1 MSTGRPTISVII
13 NTIDRVGPLRTLL
26 QALEHQS
33 YPFFEV
39 IVVVGPT
46 RDNTLEMLSE
56 YGDRVRVLRCPT
68 ANLGRS
74 RNIGLLAARGDIVAF
89 IDDDAVPSCR
99 WLEQIARL
107 FVNENLDAT
116 GGAVYLA
123 HPNNPTTQH
132 RIGIISSLAEQIDVR
147 SSWLEHL
154 VPPGDGSVWV
164 ARMMGTNM
172 AFRRRSLMEVGG
184 FDEFFEWVYDDSD
197 VALRLT
203 SAGKIVHP
211 VKEAVVYHFPASS
224 RNRVAFTYTGKWW
237 LQTKSAVYF
246 CIKNGLAAGDTY
258 RAIARRVLHLVHGH
272 WLWYGHLWREG
283 KLSFLQLVRMRF
295 ADICAAIVGAFL
307 GAFLPRQLISPG
319 SGDEGEGTQAIQLFQ
334 TNNSANTPSVDPV
347 DGVFPLVSLPSPPLR
362 VCLLSSAYPPDQFEG
377 VGRHT
382 NLLARG
388 LFECGHTV
396 HVIAQGEREQTA
408 FYDGAYVHR
417 IPLHLDR
424 YFQYQKFSGLYY
436 ALNYSH
442 GVYEKVRR
450 LMLNEGIQVVDSPLW
465 QLEGLVT
472 AVSGI
477 LPVVLRLQ
485 TAHRQI
491 ANIQG
496 DRDED
501 AYLMGEMERVFI
513 ERSTYL
519 VPNSRAMFEAMEKL
533 YGLTPREGRYLIVPH
548 GVVPVPE
555 EDIRPFDLQ
564 RKTDTFTV
572 LYVGRLEKRKGIMT
586 LFQAIP
592 LVMQKVQNVKFII
605 AGGDNSI
612 HDGFRHQTGMDY
624 PSYFVKRYP
633 SFVSCV
639 HFLGAVDEEVLR
651 GLYQTCDLFVAPSLY
666 ESFGLVFLEAMN
678 YAKPVVG
685 CHAGGVPE
693 VVAHGVSGLLVEP
706 EDPAAL
712 ADAIVS
718 LLKSP
723 TKLYEMGMAGR
734 QLLLEKFTH
743 IQMARHFEQVYRAA
757 IQIWHAQSPDIS
769 SEE

>member
-1 MSTGRPTISVII
+1 
-13 NTIDRVGPLRTLL
+13 
-26 QALEHQS
+26 
-33 YPFFEV
+33 
-39 IVVVGPT
+39 
-46 RDNTLEMLSE
+46 
-56 YGDRVRVLRCPT
+56 
-68 ANLGRS
+68 
-74 RNIGLLAARGDIVAF
+74 
-89 IDDDAVPSCR
+89 
-99 WLEQIARL
+99 
-107 FVNENLDAT
+107 
-116 GGAVYLA
+116 
-123 HPNNPTTQH
+123 
-132 RIGIISSLAEQIDVR
+132 
-147 SSWLEHL
+147 
-154 VPPGDGSVWV
+154 
-164 ARMMGTNM
+164 
-172 AFRRRSLMEVGG
+172 
-184 FDEFFEWVYDDSD
+184 
-197 VALRLT
+197 
-203 SAGKIVHP
+203 
-211 VKEAVVYHFPASS
+211 
-224 RNRVAFTYTGKWW
+224 
-237 LQTKSAVYF
+237 
-246 CIKNGLAAGDTY
+246 
-258 RAIARRVLHLVHGH
+258 
-272 WLWYGHLWREG
+272 
-283 KLSFLQLVRMRF
+283 
-295 ADICAAIVGAFL
+295 
-307 GAFLPRQLISPG
+307 
-319 SGDEGEGTQAIQLFQ
+319 
-334 TNNSANTPSVDPV
+334 
-347 DGVFPLVSLPSPPLR
+347 
-362 VCLLSSAYPPDQFEG
+362 
-377 VGRHT
+377 
-382 NLLARG
+382 
-388 LFECGHTV
+388 
-396 HVIAQGEREQTA
+396 
-408 FYDGAYVHR
+408 
-417 IPLHLDR
+417 
-424 YFQYQKFSGLYY
+424 
-436 ALNYSH
+436 
-442 GVYEKVRR
+442 
-450 LMLNEGIQVVDSPLW
+450 MLNEGIQVVDSPLW

-592 LVMQKVQNVKFII
+592 LVMQKLQNVKFII

-624 PSYFVKRYP
+624 PSYFVKHYP

-743 IQMARHFEQVYRAA
+743 IQMARHFERVYRAA
-757 IQIWHAQSPDIS
+757 IQIWNTRSPDIS